1 MKLLQRTIF
10 GEVLR
15 VFTLVLAGITVVL
28 MFVVVFKYAGEM
40 GMGPLQIIGILPYAV
55 PSLLP
60 FTIPATL
67 LMTVCVVYGRVSGD
81 LEMTAAKAAGINP
94 ISLLTPTILF
104 GVFLSGV
111 AFFLTDQV
119 IPWAF
124 RQITVVAV
132 EAAEDI
138 FLSQLRS
145 DGKFHHPQTGFD
157 IIVQRVEGKRLIL
170 PIFRMAGKDGRDSV
184 LQAREATFH
193 FDVPNRQMYVDI
205 DAGHGEMSD
214 GTSFDMLCPNRIDLP
229 WFNSFKKP
237 NAREISIAAIDEEL
251 AERAET
257 QVIEATK
264 HDLLAAMSMTTG
276 QFQQLASDAQSAAVV
291 EVGGERRANKLR
303 TERASRFALSCSCLF
318 FALLGSPFALLRG
331 QTQFLTSFL
340 YCFLPI
346 VGAYYPLM
354 LGIMSQSK
362 SGEMDPTYMVWIG
375 NVGLFLL
382 GCYTIRKLCRN

>member
-1 MKLLQRTIF
+1 M
-10 GEVLR
+10 
-15 VFTLVLAGITVVL
+15 VLAGITVVL

-40 GMGPLQIIGILPYAV
+40 GMGPLQILAILPYAV

-104 GVFLSGV
+104 SAALSVV
-111 AFFLTDQV
+111 AFGLTDRV

-124 RQITVVAV
+124 NQITVAGV

-138 FLSQLRS
+138 FLTKLKS
-145 DGKFHHPQTGFD
+145 DGKFNHRESGID
-157 IIVQRVEGKRLIL
+157 IIVQRVEGKKLIA
-170 PIFRMAGKDGRDSV
+170 PVFRIRGSDGQDSV
-184 LQAREATFH
+184 IQSREATFH
-193 FDVPNRQMYVDI
+193 FDVPNREMYVDL
-205 DAGHGEMSD
+205 DVVHGEMPD
-214 GTSFDMLCPNRIDLP
+214 GTSVDMLCPNRIDLP
-229 WFNSFKKP
+229 WFDSLKRA
-237 NAREISIAAIDEEL
+237 NAREISIEKIKAEL
-251 AERAET
+251 AHHAEREVVDAR
-257 QVIEATK
+257 K
-264 HDLLAAMSMTTG
+264 HDLLAAMSLTTG
-276 QFQQLASDAQSAAVV
+276 QFDQLSQVSQDAAYNKWMHA
-291 EVGGERRANKLR
+291 RWINKLR
-303 TERASRFALSCSCLF
+303 TERHSRYALSCSCLF

-354 LGIMSQSK
+354 LGLMSQSK
-362 SGEMDPTYMVWIG
+362 SGAVDPTWTMWIG
-375 NVGLFLL
+375 NAGLLIA
-382 GCYTIRKLCRN
+382 GVATIRKLCRH

>member
-1 MKLLQRTIF
+1 MKLLHRTIF

-40 GMGPLQIIGILPYAV
+40 GMGPLQIISIMPYAV

-94 ISLLTPTILF
+94 MSLLTPTIIF
-104 GVFLSGV
+104 GVFLSGIS
-111 AFFLTDQV
+111 FILTDQV

-124 RQITVVAV
+124 RKITVAGV
-132 EAAEDI
+132 EAVEDI
-138 FLSQLRS
+138 FLTQLRS

-157 IIVQRVEGKRLIL
+157 IIVQRVEGKRLIM
-170 PIFRMAGKDGRDSV
+170 PIFRMTGKDGRDSV

-193 FDVPNRQMYVDI
+193 FDVPNREMYVDI
-205 DAGHGEMSD
+205 EAGHGEMSD

-229 WFNSFKKP
+229 WFSSFSVP
-237 NAREISIAAIDEEL
+237 NAREISITKIDEEL
-251 AERAET
+251 AEKAENRI
-257 QVIEATK
+257 VESTK

-276 QFQQLASDAQSAAVV
+276 QFPLLASEAQSAAIF
-291 EVGGERRANKLR
+291 EYGGDRRANKLR
-303 TERASRFALSCSCLF
+303 TERASRYALSCSCLF

-354 LGIMSQSK
+354 LGIMSQAK
-362 SGEMDPTYMVWIG
+362 SGDIDPTYAVWIG
-375 NVGLFLL
+375 NAGLFLL
-382 GCYTIRKLCRN
+382 GCHTIRKLCRH